1 MAELAIF
8 ENMPTEYKDLLS
20 QLEPETNLTGGD
32 YSTNRRLSIRGGVF
46 RQVLNG
52 KEVSELDARSIKA
65 IVVKSAPISR
75 MYYAT
80 PYVEGETNP
89 PTCWSPDTKTGR
101 PSPDVAS
108 EGKQSET
115 CFDCKQNIRGSGQ
128 GDSRA
133 CRFKQ
138 SIAILLADNLADK
151 DEEDKWVIRSS
162 DVYQLILSATSVF
175 GDDKQKMSMQAYA
188 RHLNANRAPLA
199 SILTELRF
207 DTDSSTPKLCFKP
220 IRVLEQ
226 DELALAVKAQQDPD
240 TLKLVTLTM
249 KPKEEGLPS
258 QLTSDKNTIAPSLF
272 QKETTKEV
280 EEPKVKVS
288 KKKKVEPTPDVDL
301 ASLLDEFDD

>member
-1 MAELAIF
+1 
-8 ENMPTEYKDLLS
+8 
-20 QLEPETNLTGGD
+20 
-32 YSTNRRLSIRGGVF
+32 
-46 RQVLNG
+46 
-52 KEVSELDARSIKA
+52 
-65 IVVKSAPISR
+65 
-75 MYYAT
+75 
-80 PYVEGETNP
+80 
-89 PTCWSPDTKTGR
+89 
-101 PSPDVAS
+101 
-108 EGKQSET
+108 
-115 CFDCKQNIRGSGQ
+115 
-128 GDSRA
+128 
-133 CRFKQ
+133 
-138 SIAILLADNLADK
+138 
-151 DEEDKWVIRSS
+151 
-162 DVYQLILSATSVF
+162 
-175 GDDKQKMSMQAYA
+175 MQAYA